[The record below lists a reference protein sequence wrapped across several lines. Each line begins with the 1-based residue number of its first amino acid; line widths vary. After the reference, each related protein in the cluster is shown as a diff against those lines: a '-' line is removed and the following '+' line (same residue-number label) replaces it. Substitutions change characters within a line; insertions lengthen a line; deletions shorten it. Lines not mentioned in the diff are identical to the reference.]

1 MEKYPKNFLYAACP
15 SRIYGC
21 GRRPPGASMP
31 PNLAPAASHKR
42 ESVVAV
48 ANARHA
54 SPGCAPL
61 TDGAAAGTWRGE
73 TDASGLHGCGLSLA
87 LARMLL
93 QSVPMGRPNTTGW
106 RGPLFKACSW
116 KVKGQDLVVNRSRL
130 KQDRGPRGVAMPL
143 EHPTGPSYMS
153 YGVVACPK
161 RRHASP
167 GCGPPHGRQ

>member
-1 MEKYPKNFLYAACP
+1 MEKYPKNSLYADCP
-15 SRIYGC
+15 SRVYGC

-31 PNLAPAASHKR
+31 PNLAPAASHKSG
-42 ESVVAV
+42 SVVAV

-54 SPGCAPL
+54 CPGCAPL

-73 TDASGLHGCGLSLA
+73 TDASGLHGVDVAVG

-93 QSVPMGRPNTTGW
+93 QSVPLGRPNTTGW
-106 RGPLFKACSW
+106 RGPLVKARPC
-116 KVKGQDLVVNRSRL
+116 KVKGLDPVVKRYRVRR
-130 KQDRGPRGVAMPL
+130 DGGPGGVAMPP
-143 EHPTGPSYMS
+143 ERRTGPSYMRG
-153 YGVVACPK
+153 GVVACPK